1 MFVMDF
7 VGFIYVYHKL
17 CCDTY
22 VDFQHWYIFLKCRY
36 MSKCKDTDN
45 ATAPTFS
52 FDYSLEPV
60 LKRASL

>member
-7 VGFIYVYHKL
+7 VGFIYVYHEL
-17 CCDTY
+17 Y

-36 MSKCKDTDN
+36 MPKCKDTDN
-45 ATAPTFS
+45 APTFS

-60 LKRASL
+60 LKGPTFNPG